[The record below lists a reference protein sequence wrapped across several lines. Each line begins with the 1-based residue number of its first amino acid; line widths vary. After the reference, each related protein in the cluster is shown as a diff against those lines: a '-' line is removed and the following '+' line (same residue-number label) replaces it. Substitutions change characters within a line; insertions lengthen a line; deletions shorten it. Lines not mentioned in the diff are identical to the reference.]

1 MQNNDQPQSVESTEA
16 TETAF
21 NPSIPGV
28 NQTAS
33 TNGVELVG
41 KTADQKLA
49 KPVEKKRSLFSRYL
63 GIGNKKREDKDS
75 QPDPNIPEQF
85 LMRWSAPEFVQ
96 THKPVGWYIG
106 FGMFFIVLIAVA
118 LFTKQYLTVGLFVV
132 MGVAVLI
139 YANRPPRI
147 LQYQISNYGVYVG
160 DKKYLFDSL
169 DVYYETNDYGQTV
182 LELVPNT
189 RFGTLV
195 SLPPAEHQLEQLEQT
210 LGQMLPKV
218 ENRDNFV
225 DTLFR
230 KLRF

>member
-1 MQNNDQPQSVESTEA
+1 MQDNDQAQKSEPTNSEGS
-16 TETAF
+16 AF
-21 NPSIPGV
+21 NPEIPGA
-28 NQTAS
+28 TS
-33 TNGVELVG
+33 PMSSDGVELVG

-49 KPVEKKRSLFSRYL
+49 KPEEKKRSLFSRYL
-63 GIGNKKREDKDS
+63 SLGNKKSENKKP
-75 QPDPNIPEQF
+75 QPDPSVPEQI

-96 THKPVGWYIG
+96 THKPLGWYIG
-106 FGMFFIVLIAVA
+106 FGLFFVALIAVA

-132 MGVAVLI
+132 MAVAVFI

-147 LQYQISNYGVYVG
+147 LQYQVSNYGVYVG

-169 DVYYETNDYGQTV
+169 DVYYETSDYGQTV

-218 ENRDNFV
+218 ENRDNLV
-225 DTLFR
+225 DLLFR

>member
-1 MQNNDQPQSVESTEA
+1 MQNDDQPQSVESTGT
-16 TETAF
+16 TEPAF

-28 NQTAS
+28 DQPAS

-49 KPVEKKRSLFSRYL
+49 KPVEKKRSIFSRYL
-63 GIGNKKREDKDS
+63 GIGNKKNEEKK
-75 QPDPNIPEQF
+75 PKIDPSVPEQF

-96 THKPVGWYIG
+96 THKPIGWYIG
-106 FGMFFIVLIAVA
+106 FGLFFVALIAIA

-132 MGVAVLI
+132 MAVAVFI

-147 LQYQISNYGVYVG
+147 LQYQVSNYGVYVG
-160 DKKYLFDSL
+160 DKQYLFDSL
-169 DVYYETNDYGQTV
+169 DVYYETSDYGQTV

-225 DTLFR
+225 DLLFR